1 MNGIW
6 GAEWRQSRRRARR
19 EGGAADALLARISMP
34 YSSRGRRST
43 SSQQSLTSVFA
54 FSHGSGFI
62 YNSNISLK
70 NVFFSILKKIKHRTM
85 GRKDFFVL

>member
-1 MNGIW
+1 MGSRVE
-6 GAEWRQSRRRARR
+6 AEQAAGRGG

-34 YSSRGRRST
+34 YGSRGRRSA

-62 YNSNISLK
+62 YKSNIS
-70 NVFFSILKKIKHRTM
+70 F
-85 GRKDFFVL
+85 